1 MFDFEPNGPR
11 GARGLA
17 NEAVLDRAVKKP
29 GVQSSLR
36 RFGPSVLALSGFVI
50 LLVSIAALDFRQAI
64 LLRHERHW
72 VRHNISMIQTLQD
85 IGSTVRDAET
95 GQRGYLLTGKSE
107 YLAPYDGALLRLPAL
122 RTALGRLIADEPQ
135 QRQLERQLDSLVD
148 AKFAELAQ
156 TIRLR
161 QTLGEAAAR
170 AVVLDDVG
178 RHLMVKIVATL
189 NQMLA
194 EERSLVKQRRLDA
207 DHIQLVN
214 ELLSFGGILTGVAT
228 LCFAGL
234 ILRRFVTRLRESEE
248 TFRLLAEHADDI
260 VSRANSDG
268 ELRYVS
274 PSLERIFGLSPADMV
289 GATMLP
295 FVHPD
300 DQEKEKQ
307 SIARMLDGSIAQDAV
322 TLRICREDGREIWLE
337 TNRRLLRDPTTGGVD
352 GFVSVSR
359 DITQRRSH
367 EAELEV
373 KARDLEASNRQL
385 ERLSRHLAK
394 ARDLADQAT
403 QAKSQFLASMSH
415 ELRTPLNAIIGYAQ
429 LLRLEGQFESL
440 QSSRVDAMLGAGLH
454 LLEMINRVLD
464 LSEIEAAG
472 VELQV
477 AEVDPRDVA
486 EACVEVVRGAAV
498 LRGLTLQTEG
508 DADVP
513 ARVALDPMRL
523 RQILL
528 NLLGN
533 AVKFT
538 QRGGVALHL
547 RIAANSMLRF
557 EVIDTGP
564 GIPADA
570 RHLLFQDFKRVG
582 ASVVPVE
589 GSGLGLAISVR
600 LAVLMGGRIDHE
612 DRLGGGSVFA
622 LELPM
627 TPLPVTPSPVRSPSK
642 IRPTRALRILV
653 VDDVP
658 MNRDI
663 ASSFLVAAGHAVT
676 CVEGGSEA
684 IEAAAVADY
693 DVILMDVRMPGM
705 DGLEAAR
712 RIRELPA
719 PRGLV
724 RIIALTAQTF
734 TKQIEECHQAGMDD
748 HLAKPFAQD
757 ALLEAVARVR
767 EDVASG
773 AVERTGVPICNREA
787 FEQVT
792 SLLPSSAVIS
802 YIDILIERCE
812 ELRRA
817 LREPAAARE
826 IDIVEAAHMLVGS
839 AGMLGFQRLA
849 YSARHFEQ
857 VTTGM
862 LPGRAAPAEDLADVL
877 EVSLSEMQRLKP
889 VIDSVTVS
897 SANRG

>member
-1 MFDFEPNGPR
+1 MFILEPSSHR
-11 GARGLA
+11 GADELA
-17 NEAVLDRAVKKP
+17 IEVVLGMAMNKP
-29 GVQSSLR
+29 DMHGSLR
-36 RFGPSVLALSGFVI
+36 RFGPLVLALSGLVI
-50 LLVSIAALDFRQAI
+50 LLISIGALDFRQAI
-64 LLRHERHW
+64 LLRHERRW
-72 VRHNISMIQTLQD
+72 VRHNISMIQTLQEF
-85 IGSTVRDAET
+85 GSTVRDAET

-107 YLAPYDGALLRLPAL
+107 YLAPHDVAVTRLPSL
-122 RTALGRLIADEPQ
+122 RATLGRLIADEPQ
-135 QRQLERQLDSLVD
+135 QRQLDSQLDSLVD
-148 AKFAELAQ
+148 AKFAELAV

-161 QTLGEAAAR
+161 RSFGEEAAR
-170 AVVLDDVG
+170 AVVLNNLG
-178 RHLMVKIVATL
+178 QHLMVKIVATL
-189 NQMLA
+189 SQMLA
-194 EERSLVKQRRLDA
+194 EETSLVKRRRSDT
-207 DHIQLVN
+207 DRIQLVS
-214 ELLSFGGILTGVAT
+214 ELLSFGGILTGIVT
-228 LCFAGL
+228 FCFACL

-260 VSRANSDG
+260 VSRADSRG

-274 PSLERIFGLSPADMV
+274 PSLERIFGLSSTDMI
-289 GATMLP
+289 GTTMLP
-295 FVHPD
+295 LVHPD
-300 DQEKEKQ
+300 DREKEKG
-307 SIARMLDGSIAQDAV
+307 SIARMLDGSINQDAV
-322 TLRICREDGREIWLE
+322 TVRVCREDGRVIWLE
-337 TNRRLLRDPTTGGVD
+337 TNRRLLRDPTTGSVD

-359 DITQRRSH
+359 DITERRTH

-373 KARDLEASNRQL
+373 RARDLEASNTQL

-429 LLRLEGQFESL
+429 LLRLEGKFEPL
-440 QSSRVDAMLGAGLH
+440 QSSRVDAMLGAGQH

-477 AEVDPRDVA
+477 AEVDPREVA
-486 EACVEVVRGAAV
+486 KACVEVVRGAAV
-498 LRGLTLQTEG
+498 LKGLTLQTES
-508 DADVP
+508 DANLP
-513 ARVALDPMRL
+513 ACIALDPMRL

-547 RIAANSMLRF
+547 QVAANSVLRF

-564 GIPADA
+564 GVPADA

-582 ASVVPVE
+582 ASATAVE
-589 GSGLGLAISVR
+589 GTGLGLAISVR
-600 LAVLMGGRIDHE
+600 LAALMGGSIDYE
-612 DRLGGGSVFA
+612 DRLGGGSIFS

-627 TPLPVTPSPVRSPSK
+627 TPLPVMPLSVLPK
-642 IRPTRALRILV
+642 DIRPAHALRIMV
-653 VDDVP
+653 VDDVA

-676 CVEGGSEA
+676 CVEGGAEA
-684 IEAAAVADY
+684 IEAAAAADY
-693 DVILMDVRMPGM
+693 DVILMDVRMPGT

-719 PRGLV
+719 PRGMV

-734 TKQIEECHQAGMDD
+734 TKQIEECHRAGMDE

-757 ALLEAVARVR
+757 ALLEAVARIG
-767 EDVASG
+767 EDAARGFGEKS
-773 AVERTGVPICNREA
+773 GVPLCNREA

-792 SLLPSSAVIS
+792 SLLPASTVVY

-817 LREPAAARE
+817 LRGPAAARE
-826 IDIVEAAHMLVGS
+826 IDIAEAAHMLVGS

-849 YSARHFEQ
+849 YSARYFEQ

-862 LPGRAAPAEDLADVL
+862 LPGRVSHTEDLVDVL
-877 EVSLSEMQRLKP
+877 EQSVLELQRLK
-889 VIDSVTVS
+889 SVTG
-897 SANRG
+897 SAALTSADQG